1 MNNCLSSSKLEI
13 IDFLWKEA
21 NYMIYEKYIDT
32 LEETQVLAIRL
43 AGLVHPQYTITLEG
57 DLGAGK
63 TTFTQSFAKGLGV
76 KRTVNSPTFTIMKQ
90 YEGRIPLNH
99 LDVYRLADSDEDLGW
114 EEIFFGD
121 AVTVVEW
128 AHLIDED
135 LPEERLAIEITR
147 IDETKR
153 KFVLKPI
160 GEKYIR
166 LCEELLK

>member
-1 MNNCLSSSKLEI
+1 
-13 IDFLWKEA
+13 
-21 NYMIYEKYIDT
+21 MIYEKYIET
-32 LEETQVLAIRL
+32 LEETQALAIRL
-43 AGLVHPQYTITLEG
+43 ASLVQSQYTITLEG

-128 AHLIDED
+128 AHLIEED